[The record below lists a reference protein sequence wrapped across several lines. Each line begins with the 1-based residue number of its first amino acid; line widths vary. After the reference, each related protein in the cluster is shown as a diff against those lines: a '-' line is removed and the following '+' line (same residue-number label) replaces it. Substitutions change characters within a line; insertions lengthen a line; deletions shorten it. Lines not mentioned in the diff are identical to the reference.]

1 MVSRIIKIL
10 VVSSISAFSSYPVRS
25 HPITRTRL
33 VQPKIVNTNFDII
46 DNLLK
51 TEIYNKPMNHIV
63 IEQLSALLPKLDGF
77 SHVVLKTNSNIINHI
92 IADDTLSYEMKRK
105 LILFTIKVVQDGD
118 NVGSQILQTY
128 FDIVNHCLQLH

>member
-1 MVSRIIKIL
+1 M
-10 VVSSISAFSSYPVRS
+10 
-25 HPITRTRL
+25 
-33 VQPKIVNTNFDII
+33 
-46 DNLLK
+46 
-51 TEIYNKPMNHIV
+51 V

-92 IADDTLSYEMKRK
+92 IADDTLTYEMKRK